1 MEGRARSATRT
12 GRSQPSQH
20 SRSGGRTGRA
30 VRDWR
35 KPLWPNWTKPVRAR
49 SLQAS
54 LRAVS
59 RSHTLHQQLQGAG
72 FRLPE
77 KGKKGDKEAE
87 PAELPW
93 TSELLLVGS
102 SDPQVHFFGASLSC
116 CQRTARALE
125 SLGPVEGETSRW
137 TTLRRFGLTLLM
149 LPPSQRFRFRSAA
162 ERSRATESSRE
173 QIIILHYTKDTRGT
187 KTSTPN
193 FSVAAQ
199 ELCSFAGIFR
209 SVLFQRCV
217 PAKLP
222 CMGCMECACSIR
234 TSSLKL
240 AGAVSESAK
249 LQQIATE
256 YFPTAR
262 TFSLAEYSPGRFEFR
277 ETTQAHKH
285 ERKVHRRANGSGQA
299 SSGGLEQHHASA
311 FACTVLSA

>member
-1 MEGRARSATRT
+1 MDFRVAAGR
-12 GRSQPSQH
+12 
-20 SRSGGRTGRA
+20 
-30 VRDWR
+30 
-35 KPLWPNWTKPVRAR
+35 
-49 SLQAS
+49 LQ
-54 LRAVS
+54 VI
-59 RSHTLHQQLQGAG
+59 
-72 FRLPE
+72 
-77 KGKKGDKEAE
+77 
-87 PAELPW
+87 
-93 TSELLLVGS
+93 
-102 SDPQVHFFGASLSC
+102 PQVHFFGASLSC

-262 TFSLAEYSPGRFEFR
+262 TFSLAEYSPGRFEFLKQR
-277 ETTQAHKH
+277 KPTNTNGKSIVEQTVQAKPAQGVLNSITPQ
-285 ERKVHRRANGSGQA
+285 RSLAPFSLPDTARPGNGPI
-299 SSGGLEQHHASA
+299 
-311 FACTVLSA
+311 